1 MSARV
6 VQLVRHVVPVVVLA
20 LAALPAAAQGYSDA
34 LFLIDPQ
41 GGVARLLI
49 QESDEQPGVFFVVNL
64 PGDPGQVGNPT
75 ALVEV
80 SEGTSIISDIFGVIL
95 DSTGAPVVAFGSDPE
110 DGSDAVFPDP
120 PTIFMDEPDDGLVD
134 MTMYLDPG
142 MQAAGFVLIFIS
154 R

>member
-80 SEGTSIISDIFGVIL
+80 
-95 DSTGAPVVAFGSDPE
+95 
-110 DGSDAVFPDP
+110 
-120 PTIFMDEPDDGLVD
+120 
-134 MTMYLDPG
+134 
-142 MQAAGFVLIFIS
+142 
-154 R
+154 